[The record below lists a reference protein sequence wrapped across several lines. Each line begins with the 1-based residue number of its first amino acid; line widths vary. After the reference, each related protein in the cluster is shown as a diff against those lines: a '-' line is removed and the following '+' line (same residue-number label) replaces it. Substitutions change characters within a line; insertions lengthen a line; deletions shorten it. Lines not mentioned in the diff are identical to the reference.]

1 MTGDPIW
8 FTYHVPKTG
17 GQTLRNHLRTE
28 LGPDAHVHLGR
39 WGPEDAFV
47 DVDVLERTRL
57 ADVRAITGH
66 PLTARQAAHFGG
78 RAVHEVLILREPG
91 QRLVSHLNYRN
102 WRRSLRGQPA
112 VTFGEFARGEGRD
125 PMTASVGRILGEE
138 RRRFRLDAILHAMTR
153 LTVVSVLED
162 LDRVTP
168 PLLSAMGLPPR
179 LPVRSNRDGVDFP
192 RSVTPSRDEL
202 DAWRRRNPEDMVLY
216 MAARQLTERSMDR
229 LADVRY

>member
-8 FTYHVPKTG
+8 FIYHVPKTG

-28 LGPDAHVHLGR
+28 LGPGAHVHLGR
-39 WGPEDAFV
+39 WEPDDAFI
-47 DVDVLERTRL
+47 DVDVLERRRL
-57 ADVRAITGH
+57 GDVRAITGH
-66 PLTARQAAHFGG
+66 PLTAGQATRFGG
-78 RAVHEVLILREPG
+78 RTIHEVLILREPG

-102 WRRSLRGQPA
+102 WRRSLRGQPE
-112 VTFGEFARGEGRD
+112 VTFEEFARGEGRD
-125 PMTASVGRILGEE
+125 PMTASVGRIVGEE

-168 PLLSAMGLPPR
+168 PLLTAMGLPPR
-179 LPVRSNRDGVDFP
+179 LPIRSNRTGVEFP
-192 RSVTPSRDEL
+192 RSASPSNDEV
-202 DAWRRRNPEDMVLY
+202 DAWRRRNPEDMILF

-229 LADVRY
+229 LAAVRQ